1 MTPLRGILRLL
12 KGDQHNVSNP
22 SSDEPST
29 ASRTRRNSASPAP
42 GGGPI
47 LTDEPTK
54 RRRGRRG
61 GRGRNGSTTTAVAES
76 GAEAAPSSSKE
87 SGSTRESGNGRSG
100 SRTTTARANGTPAN
114 GRSRGGGSSNGNGS
128 SSRSRSR
135 NGRAEGSTS
144 EKPQASRDRYEW
156 GRRVDSDE
164 ADQRSRQANRRR
176 RGVRRADLDAPLPED
191 VAFRPGDEGGDSTIL
206 PTRRKRPVGFH
217 DTARTLVGGAR
228 TIGTWVKRDARHGH
242 EHDHIDEVE
251 TATVEPTEEA
261 ADRNVA
267 RAARQLVVAPKAPK
281 APETEPSEHA
291 ALEAVTA
298 PTEDAD
304 TETAED
310 DATER
315 PRRRRGTRGGRG
327 RRRTTADAEST
338 ETIEA
343 DHDVTPTVAT
353 DLDEVVD
360 VAADT
365 DDDTT
370 DEDEEAPAVRRRPA
384 TRKRATLEPV
394 AEDAL
399 PAAFAALGVHRQSLE
414 QLARVRFDQP
424 TPIQEEAI
432 PALLNG
438 LDVVGIAQTGS
449 GKTIAFSLPMVEKLD
464 PQLPEVQGLV
474 LVPTREL
481 AQQVLDVLA
490 EFAAPWG
497 LEAVGLLGGRS
508 LKNDFRAL
516 DDRPQIVVGTPG
528 RILDHLQRQT
538 LSLRHVRYA
547 VLDEADQMLDI
558 GFLPDIRRILSRT
571 PQRRQTAL
579 FSATMP
585 SSIRRLI
592 WQFMTDPETV
602 RVDAEATTVDTI
614 EQIYFE
620 VAQRDK
626 VKAMRELIERELKG
640 RTLIFCNMKRS
651 VDHLARELSRDGV
664 SVRALHGDLDQR
676 QRDRVVQEFRAG
688 QIDAVIATNV
698 AARGLDIP
706 EITHVV
712 NYDVPQNLEEYV
724 HRIGRTGRAGRDG
737 KAITFVCEWDVDAFD
752 AIKQGVPAGI
762 RSERL
767 DLYAPATPNAA
778 VPTPTEATDRADEP
792 EDPGEDAAEA
802 IPVASDSDA

>member
-1 MTPLRGILRLL
+1 
-12 KGDQHNVSNP
+12 
-22 SSDEPST
+22 
-29 ASRTRRNSASPAP
+29 
-42 GGGPI
+42 
-47 LTDEPTK
+47 
-54 RRRGRRG
+54 
-61 GRGRNGSTTTAVAES
+61 
-76 GAEAAPSSSKE
+76 
-87 SGSTRESGNGRSG
+87 
-100 SRTTTARANGTPAN
+100 
-114 GRSRGGGSSNGNGS
+114 
-128 SSRSRSR
+128 
-135 NGRAEGSTS
+135 
-144 EKPQASRDRYEW
+144 
-156 GRRVDSDE
+156 
-164 ADQRSRQANRRR
+164 
-176 RGVRRADLDAPLPED
+176 
-191 VAFRPGDEGGDSTIL
+191 
-206 PTRRKRPVGFH
+206 
-217 DTARTLVGGAR
+217 
-228 TIGTWVKRDARHGH
+228 
-242 EHDHIDEVE
+242 
-251 TATVEPTEEA
+251 
-261 ADRNVA
+261 
-267 RAARQLVVAPKAPK
+267 
-281 APETEPSEHA
+281 
-291 ALEAVTA
+291 
-298 PTEDAD
+298 
-304 TETAED
+304 
-310 DATER
+310 
-315 PRRRRGTRGGRG
+315 
-327 RRRTTADAEST
+327 
-338 ETIEA
+338 
-343 DHDVTPTVAT
+343 
-353 DLDEVVD
+353 
-360 VAADT
+360 
-365 DDDTT
+365 
-370 DEDEEAPAVRRRPA
+370 
-384 TRKRATLEPV
+384 PV